1 MRIFI
6 GENHGIFDDYD
17 SDGENQLLL
26 LRLYRPQKQQH
37 TETETRKVFIIDG
50 LTDVSTANQT

>member
-1 MRIFI
+1 MVLVKIRISI

-26 LRLYRPQKQQH
+26 LYRPQIRPEAAAH
-37 TETETRKVFIIDG
+37 
-50 LTDVSTANQT
+50 